1 MGWQREKG
9 ETVYRKGGV
18 YVMEKGRERGARK
31 TGLVD
36 AVTRTG
42 RVAR

>member
-18 YVMEKGRERGARK
+18 YVMERGEKGEPEKR
-31 TGLVD
+31 D
-36 AVTRTG
+36 
-42 RVAR
+42 